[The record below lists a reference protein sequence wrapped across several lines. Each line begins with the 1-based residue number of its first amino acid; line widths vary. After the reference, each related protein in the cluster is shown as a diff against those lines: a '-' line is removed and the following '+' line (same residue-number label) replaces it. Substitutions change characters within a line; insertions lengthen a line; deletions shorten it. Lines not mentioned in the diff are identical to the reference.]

1 MDSLA
6 VIYILLSFML
16 LYPQALMGTCQTPI
30 SVCKISGWRGNFSLP
45 HCVWTRDSRKLG
57 GTAKQYKE
65 VKKQNTNHAN
75 CRANADKARRTRN
88 KSGLKLIFQ
97 WNLHASMKPE
107 SLRHLV
113 RGGGWLVGCLGH
125 RQTSGCCFIS
135 FGAWKMSGNVVRYS
149 RHGR

>member
-135 FGAWKMSGNVVRYS
+135 FGA
-149 RHGR
+149 